1 MGTNLDTGWVQRT
14 TGHKGDSLSALAAL
28 RPPNTLIA
36 PLEPLMADASI
47 ILLNVE
53 GAIGDGP
60 APDAKCVPPHR
71 YCFPLRS
78 PSTAAR
84 AIRTVGDSAQ
94 VVVGS
99 LANNHAYD
107 AGDDGFRL
115 TAALLDS
122 AGVLVTG
129 VDSEPTIA
137 VTSGGDTV
145 AFLGFSAW
153 TEPGV
158 IDLVQVRRLIARAA
172 ARYRRL
178 IVTAH
183 LGAEGRGAQR
193 TGDSLEHF
201 AGEVRGN
208 SIAFAHAAAE
218 AGAGLVIGTGPHVL
232 RGAEWWH
239 GTLIFYSLGNLIN
252 YGPFRLSAPL
262 DRGAILCATL
272 DSVGSP
278 SHVVLRATRQ
288 PEPGTVRPDASRRAL
303 VLVDSLSRLDFSATG
318 ASVNRVSGAVG
329 RRIPTAA
336 SHQQPPT
343 SPASTPARPPD

>member
-1 MGTNLDTGWVQRT
+1 MTLGTNLDTAWVQRA
-14 TGHKGDSLSALAAL
+14 TGHKGDSLFALAAL
-28 RPPNTLIA
+28 RSPDALIA
-36 PLEPLMADASI
+36 PLKPLMANASI

-60 APDAKCVPPHR
+60 APDAKCVPPHQ
-71 YCFPLRS
+71 YCFSLRS

-84 AIRTVGDSAQ
+84 AIRSVGDSTQ
-94 VVVGS
+94 VIVAS

-107 AGDDGFRL
+107 AGDDGFRI

-129 VDSEPTIA
+129 ADTEPTVA
-137 VTSGGDTV
+137 VTSRGDTV

-158 IDLVQVRRLIARAA
+158 IDLDEVRRITARAA

-193 TGDSLEHF
+193 TGDSLEHY

-208 SIAFAHAAAE
+208 SIAFAHTAAE
-218 AGAGLVIGTGPHVL
+218 AGAGLVIGSGPHVM
-232 RGAEWWH
+232 RAAEWWH
-239 GTLIFYSLGNLIN
+239 GTLIFYSLGNLLN

-272 DSVGSP
+272 DSIGVP
-278 SHVVLRATRQ
+278 SHIVLRPTRQ
-288 PEPGTVRPDASRRAL
+288 PEPGTVRPDGSRRAL
-303 VLVDSLSRLDFSATG
+303 ALVDSLSRLDFPTTG

-329 RRIPTAA
+329 RRPPTAA
-336 SHQQPPT
+336 SH
-343 SPASTPARPPD
+343 SAAASYCS